1 MTLFRRI
8 LVLSIGLLISL
19 HGMAQQYPS
28 KPIRMI
34 VPFAPGGGTDVMAR
48 SVGQKLSE
56 SLGQPVVIDNRP
68 GADTIVAAQLTAA
81 SAPDGYTLLFTL
93 DMTTTMNPS
102 LYSKLPYDPVRGL
115 APVSQVGSFSI
126 VFVTNDKVPVRTLA
140 ELVSYAKANP
150 GRVFYGSGA
159 SVARLTVEKLKME
172 TGIDMTYV
180 PFKGGAP
187 ATQALVSGE
196 VQLTVADPT
205 SLMPYI
211 KSGKIRPI
219 ATTGKTREPELP
231 DTPTMIELGY
241 PSMDVSVWVALYA
254 AGGTPKPI
262 VEKLSREVA
271 RALATPE
278 VSERLKSFGVTP
290 VGSTPVELA
299 QRQKVDAAKWNAVVK
314 ATGIKID

>member
-1 MTLFRRI
+1 
-8 LVLSIGLLISL
+8 
-19 HGMAQQYPS
+19 
-28 KPIRMI
+28 
-34 VPFAPGGGTDVMAR
+34 
-48 SVGQKLSE
+48 
-56 SLGQPVVIDNRP
+56 
-68 GADTIVAAQLTAA
+68 
-81 SAPDGYTLLFTL
+81 
-93 DMTTTMNPS
+93 
-102 LYSKLPYDPVRGL
+102 VRGL